1 MGSWIRITVE
11 NIGIYHTMLTDGEEQ
26 VDVVGAHVVL
36 GQVDDG
42 ALEGHLAVVVGGHLE
57 NSNIRKSSREI
68 KRNHVLDTKKPKENY
83 PKPKVVEKYSFVQN
97 QSCGP
102 GSKIDLYSGPLW
114 IRIQIGKYRSRI
126 N

>member
-1 MGSWIRITVE
+1 
-11 NIGIYHTMLTDGEEQ
+11 MLTDGEEQ

-68 KRNHVLDTKKPKENY
+68 KIYHRYLMMNYMILDVTFE
-83 PKPKVVEKYSFVQN
+83 
-97 QSCGP
+97 
-102 GSKIDLYSGPLW
+102 ILLYV
-114 IRIQIGKYRSRI
+114 
-126 N
+126 